1 MAFQFP
7 WTNFH
12 ELNLDWFLSKFKQ
25 FTNNF
30 LETTATAESVPYGT
44 QPTVTVTG
52 GELDDDTDIVDPFTF
67 NFKIPAGQQGEQ
79 GEQGVPGVPGQDGFS
94 PIATVTKSGSVATIT
109 ITDVNGTTTTTISDG
124 EVTQAQLDT
133 KAPIIIDSA
142 SGSVASFTDGVSG
155 MVMHNIVADID
166 PMQDNTYGNP
176 YPAGGGVNLLDPSTL
191 TSYGAGFGLTPS
203 ISGDVITLSGTYTGT
218 TANPSFRTLTV
229 PTHENWSFSAFEIT
243 TTGTI
248 NKLRW
253 NSNSSTSIVIDMQNM
268 TPNTQYNIQF
278 KLVAYEVGTPA
289 PGSYVPYKNICPI
302 TGWTGVNLYHESAY
316 NPTANPVVA
325 LSWQTEAGTVYG
337 GTINFTTGVLTVDT
351 AIVTIPQFT
360 GSVEGNG
367 LRTDITLPDY
377 NGVAYGDIKCNMF
390 ATAHSYAEAT
400 GSLKT
405 SIGANY
411 QGVLLLNAYVDGA
424 YITSL
429 NDINALI
436 PVEGCVIT
444 YPIATP
450 QTYQLTPQQLT
461 ILSGTNCVWSDTGNT
476 TVTYPADTKLY
487 IERLTQPAED
497 DMTANTTIANGKFF
511 MIGNNLYRATTTIA
525 NGSQIIP
532 GTNATALSLADALN
546 LL

>member
-7 WTNFH
+7 WTNLH

-25 FTNNF
+25 FTDNF
-30 LETTATAESVPYGT
+30 LGTTATAESVPYGT
-44 QPTVTVTG
+44 QPSVTVTG

-67 NFKIPAGQQGEQ
+67 NFKIPAGQPGEQ
-79 GEQGVPGVPGQDGFS
+79 GAPGAPGQDGFS
-94 PIATVTKSGSVATIT
+94 PIATVTKSGTVATIT

-133 KAPIIIDSA
+133 KAPIIIASA
-142 SGSVASFTDGVSG
+142 SGSVVSFKDGVPG
-155 MVMHNIVADID
+155 MDMSNIVADID
-166 PMQDNTYGNP
+166 PVQDNTYGNP

-191 TSYGAGFGLTPS
+191 TSYGAGFGLTSS
-203 ISGDVITLSGTYTGT
+203 ISGDVITLSGTYTGST
-218 TANPSFRTLTV
+218 TTPSFRTLSV

-268 TPNTQYNIQF
+268 TPNAQYNIKF
-278 KLVAYEVGTPA
+278 KLVAYKQGTPA
-289 PGSYVPYKNICPI
+289 PGSYVPYENICPI
-302 TGWTGVNLYHESAY
+302 TGWTGVNVYHESTY
-316 NPTANPVVA
+316 DPTANPVIS

-337 GTINFTTGVLTVDT
+337 GTIDLDTGVLTVDT
-351 AIVTIPQFT
+351 AIVTLSQFT
-360 GSVEGNG
+360 GSVESNG
-367 LRTDITLPDY
+367 FRTDITLPNY
-377 NGVAYGDIKCNMF
+377 NGVAYDDIKCNMF

-405 SIGANY
+405 SIGANN
-411 QGVLLLNAYVDGA
+411 QGVLLLNAYVDGV

-429 NDINALI
+429 SDLNALI
-436 PVEGCVIT
+436 PAGGCVIT
-444 YPIATP
+444 YPVATP

-476 TVTYPADTKLY
+476 TFTYPADTKLY
-487 IERLTQPAED
+487 IEQLTQPAED
-497 DMTANTTIANGKFF
+497 DMTANSTIANGKFF
-511 MIGNNLYRATTTIA
+511 MIGNNLYRATTTISS
-525 NGSQIIP
+525 GSQIIP